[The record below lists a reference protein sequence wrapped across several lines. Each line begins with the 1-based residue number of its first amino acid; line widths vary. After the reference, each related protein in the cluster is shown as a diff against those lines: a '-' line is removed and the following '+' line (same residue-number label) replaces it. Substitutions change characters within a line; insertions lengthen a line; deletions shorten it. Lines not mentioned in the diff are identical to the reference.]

1 PTLES
6 RAAGNAMRQIND
18 LWLVIFSGDEL
29 FRKERVDLSKA
40 TISQVTNSRP
50 DTDEHC
56 TEQTTRVEFEY
67 TVPNGRYRIYA
78 VANVDLSDKDIRTQ
92 GDLQHIRL
100 VWNNDPGQINSN
112 AQMIGYFTADR
123 NGGTA
128 SFSTVSGDEK
138 TGYEETGALE
148 ADEITVR
155 ASTSLHAWVRR
166 AASKIT
172 VAFDTRDLRENI
184 YIYIKSVT
192 VKDIPEDC
200 YLGASNTP
208 GALNRAEGMS
218 NGLVDGETVYF
229 GKADASQTDHK
240 AHYNKWMRLTK
251 GDVLAGLYSNA
262 NGKYGENVSYD
273 ERYAKEHSD
282 EVPALYF
289 YENLQGL
296 GQEGTPS
303 DKRQDVSGNNSQV
316 TYPGGNNPDN
326 EAFKDAKRKGSYVEV
341 EAYYICEDSRNPG
354 QGPITYRFMLGKD
367 TKTDYNAERN
377 HHYKLT
383 LKFNGYANDIDWHIV
398 YK

>member
-1 PTLES
+1 MKKFFVYILPVILMSLALCACEDEIPFDGGEIPEGTSRISATLTFETFEPTLES

-138 TGYEETGALE
+138 TGYEETGALD

-155 ASTSLHAWVRR
+155 
-166 AASKIT
+166 
-172 VAFDTRDLRENI
+172 
-184 YIYIKSVT
+184 
-192 VKDIPEDC
+192 
-200 YLGASNTP
+200 
-208 GALNRAEGMS
+208 
-218 NGLVDGETVYF
+218 
-229 GKADASQTDHK
+229 
-240 AHYNKWMRLTK
+240 
-251 GDVLAGLYSNA
+251 
-262 NGKYGENVSYD
+262 
-273 ERYAKEHSD
+273 
-282 EVPALYF
+282 
-289 YENLQGL
+289 
-296 GQEGTPS
+296 
-303 DKRQDVSGNNSQV
+303 
-316 TYPGGNNPDN
+316 
-326 EAFKDAKRKGSYVEV
+326 
-341 EAYYICEDSRNPG
+341 
-354 QGPITYRFMLGKD
+354 
-367 TKTDYNAERN
+367 
-377 HHYKLT
+377 
-383 LKFNGYANDIDWHIV
+383 
-398 YK
+398 